1 MFYADNP
8 VIAEPDMVFFMHPM
22 ILDSERGLAMAVG
35 ETVRVTETSCERLSR
50 AALDL
55 VVN

>member
-1 MFYADNP
+1 MFYAGNP

-22 ILDSERGLAMAVG
+22 ILDNERGLAMAMG
-35 ETVRVTETSCERLSR
+35 ETVRVTATGCERLSR
-50 AALDL
+50 ASLDL